1 MDTISRHTPD
11 KIPCAHGAYI
21 ETPFC
26 TLHDSRDV
34 PCPSICTHP
43 GPRTAAWPIAAN
55 MFCWINERVCRS
67 CHDAQQSPSY
77 GSFGHLAKGRTRFLC
92 HLPLASQCS
101 LEEVV
106 WGTVPSRTCSWHP
119 HSKVRMPGRE
129 SQVSPLQAAG
139 HWPRSLTPPNLDP
152 SICETPKVMVRK
164 K

>member
-11 KIPCAHGAYI
+11 KNPCAHGAYT

-55 MFCWINERVCRS
+55 TSCWINERVSRS

-77 GSFGHLAKGRTRFLC
+77 GSFGDLAEGRTRFLC
-92 HLPLASQCS
+92 HPPLASQCS

-106 WGTVPSRTCSWHP
+106 WGQFF
-119 HSKVRMPGRE
+119 PGR
-129 SQVSPLQAAG
+129 AAG
-139 HWPRSLTPPNLDP
+139 TRTPRSGCLGVSLRSIHCKLQGTGHVLLTPPNLDP
-152 SICETPKVMVRK
+152 SICETPPR
-164 K
+164 